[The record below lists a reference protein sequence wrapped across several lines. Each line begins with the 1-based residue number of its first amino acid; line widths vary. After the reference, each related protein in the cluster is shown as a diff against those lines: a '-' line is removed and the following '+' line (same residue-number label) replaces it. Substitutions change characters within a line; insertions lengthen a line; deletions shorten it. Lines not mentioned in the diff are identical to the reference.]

1 MKNEQRLMNHK
12 GNGDQ
17 QRMDKYQSK
26 PLGSSAAAVVNFHN
40 TVVPS
45 FVVHCELCHRVV
57 VSLCLCDA
65 PPINLTASR
74 LAH

>member
-1 MKNEQRLMNHK
+1 MNHK

-45 FVVHCELCHRVV
+45 FVVHCELCRRVV
-57 VSLCLCDA
+57 VSSCRRVSVV
-65 PPINLTASR
+65 PPTINLTASR